1 MSTTQDFL
9 FAIIVMG
16 MAAFA
21 CRAGG
26 FLMMRFVP
34 VTPRLEAALSAIP
47 LAVMIGIMAPV
58 LANGH
63 PPELVALV
71 VIAAVMKVTRSDVV
85 AALTGV
91 AVVALG
97 RALGL

>member
-9 FAIIVMG
+9 VAIAVMG

-26 FLMMRFVP
+26 FLMMRYVTA
-34 VTPRLEAALSAIP
+34 TPRIEAALKAIP

-58 LANGH
+58 LARGR

-71 VIAAVMKVTRSDVV
+71 VIAAVMKVTRSDLV

>member
-9 FAIIVMG
+9 LAIIAMG
-16 MAAFA
+16 IAAFA

-26 FLMMRFVP
+26 FLVMRFVP
-34 VTPRLEAALSAIP
+34 VTPRLEAGLKAIP
-47 LAVMIGIMAPV
+47 LSVMIGIMAPV
-58 LANGH
+58 LAQDR

-71 VIAAVMKVTRSDVV
+71 VIAAVMKITRSDLV

>member
-1 MSTTQDFL
+1 M
-9 FAIIVMG
+9 IV
-16 MAAFA
+16 
-21 CRAGG
+21 
-26 FLMMRFVP
+26 
-34 VTPRLEAALSAIP
+34 
-47 LAVMIGIMAPV
+47 IMAPV
-58 LANGH
+58 LAKGR

-71 VIAAVMKVTRSDVV
+71 VIAAVMKVTRSDLV